1 MARPR
6 HRQDVSHPAPT
17 DRERFEALYRSNY
30 AAGVR
35 YAARRSG
42 PAAAEEVA
50 AETFATAWRRL
61 DRVPTAEPL
70 PWLLVTARNVLANSH
85 RSAARAADKQREHA
99 ATVAEPRSRDPAEAL
114 AERDAVVR
122 AFITLSEPDREALRL
137 VAWDGL
143 PLAAAARV
151 AGTTRV
157 AFAMRVSRARRRL
170 AAALEE
176 PDPALAPS
184 PAPTTLESPS

>member
-1 MARPR
+1 
-6 HRQDVSHPAPT
+6 VSHPTPT

-30 AAGVR
+30 GAVVR

-61 DRVPTAEPL
+61 DRIPDAEPL
-70 PWLLVTARNVLANSH
+70 PWLLVTARNVLANGR
-85 RSAARAADKQREHA
+85 RSATRAGEKQREHA
-99 ATVAEPRSRDPAEAL
+99 ATVAEPSARDPAEAL

-122 AFITLSEPDREALRL
+122 AFGTLSEPDRDALRL

-143 PLAAAARV
+143 TLAAGARV

-176 PDPALAPS
+176 PDTALLAAPS
-184 PAPTTLESPS
+184 PAPTTLESSS

>member
-1 MARPR
+1 MAARR
-6 HRQDVSHPAPT
+6 HRQHVSHPDET
-17 DRERFEALYRSNY
+17 DRERFEALYRAHY
-30 AAGVR
+30 GAVLR
-35 YAARRSG
+35 YAARRGS
-42 PAAAEEVA
+42 ADAAEEIA

-61 DRVPTAEPL
+61 DRVPRDEPL
-70 PWLLVTARNVLANSH
+70 PWLLVTARNTLAN
-85 RSAARAADKQREHA
+85 RRRGAARSQDKEREHA
-99 ATVAEPRSRDPAEAL
+99 ATVAEPRARDPGDAL

-122 AFITLSEPDREALRL
+122 AFATLSEPDREALRL

-143 PLAAAARV
+143 ALAAAARV

-176 PDPALAPS
+176 PE
-184 PAPTTLESPS
+184 PAPAPAHSTLRSPS